1 MQNFESFK
9 TGLTGSLSQ
18 FQQIGDVHL
27 LVTVFLPSIIS
38 FGHLPLS
45 IQLNYMQLKDMKLDT
60 L

>member
-45 IQLNYMQLKDMKLDT
+45 IQLNYM
-60 L
+60 